1 MKQLKYIAIIV
12 FFCNSIFCFN
22 AYSSIIINKYN
33 VQLQPTEHTYLD
45 SSIYTFATYFAYKN
59 ANTLTIEKLYDDHSY
74 RLNKYLLQVIDYT
87 NPTDAVIQLKFY
99 STKYTFKSVG
109 EIDAINANKIT
120 IKPSESIKSNQQFYE
135 IVVLPKSTLHTYL
148 LYQPISFKDYA
159 DNSNALFRYT
169 NPYWFP
175 KFDDNTYKENI
186 GFVVIMLLLLGMVFI
201 LFIFYGLAYI
211 NLKDKIYFSYAAYL
225 FVTFFQVLY
234 MAQYI
239 FSKDMMMFN
248 FIGNSSF
255 DECTKGL
262 MIVFYSIFY
271 SQAFELKKEQKVLF
285 FSVNALK
292 IISIIYVCVIA
303 VAYIFKASWYYE
315 PIFYAFYRFPI
326 FFFSLIVLFYSVV
339 IKNKTTFQKMI
350 LFGSLIYTVFT
361 IFTTFQKT
369 DFPIKHLLVALNGL
383 YLGVALELIFF
394 SIALGLRIRD
404 SYLAT
409 EQLQDKLI
417 HDLQQNEEYIKNE
430 NSRLEEKV
438 KERVSEI
445 NQQNIFI
452 EEQNKQALLQQFE
465 KEKIEIQL
473 LALSS
478 QMNPHFIFNCMN
490 SIQHSIVT
498 NDNEKASSMLHN
510 FASLI
515 RMVLENSSEPDISLD
530 NEILLLTTY
539 LKLEQERNNHLF
551 DFDIKIEPGL
561 STDFVK
567 IPIMMIQPFL
577 ENVIWH
583 AFKFISY
590 KGYVLVYFSFINN
603 MVHCEITDNGIG
615 RKKAEEYNL
624 RYRTKNN
631 KSIAINII
639 QDRINILNQNAD
651 VHKASLQIVD
661 LYNEQKKATGTKII
675 IHLPVL

>member
-1 MKQLKYIAIIV
+1 MKHLKHIV
-12 FFCNSIFCFN
+12 FIAFIYILSFCCKANSAIQVN
-22 AYSSIIINKYN
+22 TYDIASLHNK
-33 VQLQPTEHTYLD
+33 HTHLD
-45 SSIYTFATYFAYKN
+45 SSIYTFATYFAYKSN
-59 ANTLTIEKLYDDHSY
+59 NHLTIEKPYDDKSY
-74 RLNKYLLQVIDYT
+74 RLNKYLLQIIDYT
-87 NPTDAVIQLKFY
+87 NSTDSVTQLKFY
-99 STKYTFKSVG
+99 STKYTFISVG
-109 EIDAINANKIT
+109 EIDDIIANTIT
-120 IKPSESIKSNQQFYE
+120 IKSSTFIKSNQQFYE
-135 IVVLPKSTLHTYL
+135 VTVFPKSTLHAYL

-169 NPYWFP
+169 NPFWFP
-175 KFDDNTYKENI
+175 KFDNNTYKENI
-186 GFVVIMLLLLGMVFI
+186 GFAILMLFLLGMIFI

-211 NLKDKIYFSYAAYL
+211 NLKDKIYLSYTAYL

-234 MAQYI
+234 MSQYI
-239 FSKDMMMFN
+239 LSKDMMMFN
-248 FIGNSSF
+248 FFGNSSF

-271 SQAFELKKEQKVLF
+271 KQAFEINKEQKVLF

-292 IISIIYVCVIA
+292 IISIVYVLVIA
-303 VAYIFKASWYYE
+303 VAYIFKVSWYYE

-326 FFFSLIVLFYSVV
+326 FLFSLIVLIYSIVL
-339 IKNKTTFQKMI
+339 KTKTAFQKMI

-361 IFTTFQKT
+361 MFTTFQKT
-369 DFPIKHLLVALNGL
+369 DFPVKDLLVAVNGL
-383 YLGVALELIFF
+383 YLGVALELIVF

-404 SYLAT
+404 SYLST
-409 EQLQDKLI
+409 EKLQDKLI
-417 HDLQQNEEYIKNE
+417 HDLQQNEEFIKNE
-430 NSRLEEKV
+430 NVILEEKV
-438 KERVSEI
+438 KERVSQI
-445 NQQNIFI
+445 NQQSLLI
-452 EEQNKQALLQQFE
+452 EEQKRQALIQSFE

-490 SIQHSIVT
+490 SIQHFIIT

-515 RMVLENSSEPDISLD
+515 RMVLENSTEPDISLD
-530 NEILLLTTY
+530 NETLLLNTY
-539 LKLEQERNNHLF
+539 LKLEQERNNQLF
-551 DFDIKIEPGL
+551 DFDIKIESGL
-561 STDFVK
+561 STDFIK

-583 AFKFISY
+583 AFKFINY

-603 MVHCEITDNGIG
+603 MVCCEITDNGIG

-639 QDRINILNQNAD
+639 QDRIDILNQTAD
-651 VHKASLQIVD
+651 LHKASLQIVD
-661 LYNEQKKATGTKII
+661 LYDEQQQAAGTKII
-675 IHLPVL
+675 LNLPVL